1 MTVYKSIGLNIDWT
15 IGPLDYFLDHF
26 LDPFLGLFFFWTIL
40 SRGGGGR
47 PQVLREGWAADCCY
61 WGRGA
66 GRTSRTQVVLGVCCV
81 SKCCRLMEFSLDYTN
96 YCVRFF
102 DWLFLCQ
109 IFAQGLSASL
119 SFCQANAKLA
129 PKHWTIIVI
138 ENSHQFLFLILY
150 CWVMRVSFESICA
163 NAKCYSQVITNHP
176 SIASRFPLC
185 KQ

>member
-1 MTVYKSIGLNIDWT
+1 MDDYLQEHRVKYRLDHWTLGLFL
-15 IGPLDYFLDHF
+15 GPFFRSFFGPFFLLDHF
-26 LDPFLGLFFFWTIL
+26 IT
-40 SRGGGGR
+40 GGGKGR
-47 PQVLREGWAADCCY
+47 PQVLREGWEADCCY

-66 GRTSRTQVVLGVCCV
+66 GRTSRTQVVLGICCV

-109 IFAQGLSASL
+109 IFALGLSASL
-119 SFCQANAKLA
+119 FFCQANAKLA

-150 CWVMRVSFESICA
+150 CWVMRVF
-163 NAKCYSQVITNHP
+163 
-176 SIASRFPLC
+176 
-185 KQ
+185 